1 MADKH
6 TKTDFEAWVA
16 KATQRLED
24 KRIPRKRRLYV
35 PSIDEEITI
44 RSLTTRE
51 IADVT
56 DSDNEDSLRQDKRAV
71 YTAVVEPDLHALAKQ
86 LQEAGQISDPLDAT
100 EIFEQHERA
109 EIV

>member
-71 YTAVVEPDLHALAKQ
+71 YTARRGAGPARAGKAAAGGWADLRPA
-86 LQEAGQISDPLDAT
+86 
-100 EIFEQHERA
+100 
-109 EIV
+109 